1 MATAPREQT
10 HSTKTTSYSVKPSFA
25 DDGAPRDAI
34 FRGDAFVEHV
44 AHGTG
49 EAAIKA
55 HEDADKAEAEE
66 QKTRD
71 KRRDANKAAGI
82 HAAEKRGETVSPEM
96 HRFAEAHDKG

>member
-1 MATAPREQT
+1 MATAPRHE
-10 HSTKTTSYSVKPSFA
+10 SPSPKAASYSHKPSWA
-25 DDGAPRDAI
+25 DDGTPRDAI
-34 FRGDAFVEHV
+34 FRGDAFVSHV
-44 AHGTG
+44 AAGAA

-55 HEDADKAEAEE
+55 LEDADKAEAEE